1 MELLLLGTLQ
11 YLGCGWTF
19 DDCEESTAIDKDVHC
34 CFFHV
39 FIPFGYSVLYPKWV
53 ITPVHLS
60 EAQSNMR
67 EFDLAGFPGCV
78 GLCDCTHIVS
88 ERCEY
93 NLKNN
98 HLGAKS
104 SLTNKTFNLTSITVV
119 AYCIQQT
126 EGRDDGMINL
136 W

>member
-1 MELLLLGTLQ
+1 VELLLLGTLR
-11 YLGCGWTF
+11 YLGHGWAF
-19 DDCEESTAIDKDVHC
+19 DDCEESTVIDKDVHC
-34 CFFHV
+34 CFFHA
-39 FIPFGYSVLYPKWV
+39 FIRFGYSVLYPKWV
-53 ITPVHLS
+53 ITPLHLS

-67 EFDLAGFPGCV
+67 EFNSSGLLGCV

-104 SLTNKTFNLTSITVV
+104 SLTTRTFNLTCNHRHGILLHQALFPT
-119 AYCIQQT
+119 
-126 EGRDDGMINL
+126 
-136 W
+136 